1 MKNRSRFAG
10 LFAWAPLLAA
20 ALFAGV
26 ASFAGAASLE
36 IGAKVPDFEFLG
48 EGGIL
53 HRRSAAEGSQGVSRG
68 AVVAWF
74 PKAFTPG

>member
-1 MKNRSRFAG
+1 MKIRFLLAG
-10 LFAWAPLLAA
+10 LFAWAPLVALAPFAA
-20 ALFAGV
+20 A
-26 ASFAGAASLE
+26 AAPE
-36 IGAKVPDFEFLG
+36 IGAKVPDFEFTG

-53 HRRSAAEGSQGVSRG
+53 HRRSKAEGSQGVSRG